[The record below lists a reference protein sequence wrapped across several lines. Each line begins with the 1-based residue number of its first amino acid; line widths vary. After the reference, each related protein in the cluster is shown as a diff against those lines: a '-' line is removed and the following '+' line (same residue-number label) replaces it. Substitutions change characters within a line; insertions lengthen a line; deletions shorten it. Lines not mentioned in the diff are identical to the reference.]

1 MHDFLRM
8 SGPRLKR
15 RIINKRTGEVRIAN
29 RRQFKLRAKKEPI
42 KIFPCPHRGKVLD
55 WKATCHVCG
64 HRGEQVD
71 VYACEIH
78 GVCTPTLKAKSADHP
93 VTIKFCKTCEIFR
106 ANEAGLAQP

>member
-1 MHDFLRM
+1 MRVIDRRPV
-8 SGPRLKR
+8 PRRNALTKVDAPPR
-15 RIINKRTGEVRIAN
+15 
-29 RRQFKLRAKKEPI
+29 EPI